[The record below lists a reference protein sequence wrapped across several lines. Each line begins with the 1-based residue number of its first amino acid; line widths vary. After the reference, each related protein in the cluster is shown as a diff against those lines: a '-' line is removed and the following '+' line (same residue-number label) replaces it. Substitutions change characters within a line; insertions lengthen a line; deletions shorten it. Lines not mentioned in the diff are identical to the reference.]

1 MLKNRL
7 LDIEG
12 KLARCQLIFDQLLD
26 CLVHFNTIE
35 ELPGLD
41 YSKVF
46 SAIAFTLC
54 SLHYVK
60 LKLDGKNPR
69 THPIS
74 SQLLRIKGYMREIND
89 IITRGSRPTVNRA
102 AATRLVQSLR

>member
-12 KLARCQLIFDQLLD
+12 KLARCQLLFDQLLD
-26 CLVHFNTIE
+26 CLAHFNTIE
-35 ELPGLD
+35 ELSGIFKTYVKGLD

-60 LKLDGKNPR
+60 LKLEGKNPR

-74 SQLLRIKGYMREIND
+74 SQLLRDSYN
-89 IITRGSRPTVNRA
+89 PYVRA
-102 AATRLVQSLR
+102 MAALPFRAIS